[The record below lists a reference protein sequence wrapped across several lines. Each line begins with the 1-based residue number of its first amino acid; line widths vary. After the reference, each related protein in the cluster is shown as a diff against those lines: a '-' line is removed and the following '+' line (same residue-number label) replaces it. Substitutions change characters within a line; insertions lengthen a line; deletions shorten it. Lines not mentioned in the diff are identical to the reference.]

1 MTMPTQNLAA
11 FEAYQRGRQLMATRV
26 TVNWCETHLALPAH
40 AMLGNRQLMRQ
51 NACERFD
58 SLGEKEVKEFVDG
71 WFDEPTQ
78 ATLRAVL
85 ERLKSKS

>member
-1 MTMPTQNLAA
+1 
-11 FEAYQRGRQLMATRV
+11 
-26 TVNWCETHLALPAH
+26 
-40 AMLGNRQLMRQ
+40 MRQ
-51 NACERFD
+51 DACERFD

-71 WFDEPTQ
+71 WFDEPTR